1 MVFSKTTLFKTLSSF
16 NSCFL
21 TIFFLFSN
29 LSDFST
35 ISSSSIIFETCLD
48 KFIGVHD
55 IINISRYVMNIINNG
70 LSIVATPIG
79 NLDDITYRA
88 VNTLKE
94 CDIIICENPKHSL
107 KLLNKLGIKKKLIA
121 LHDYNEHKIIIQIK
135 DLLKNKNCVL
145 ISDAGS
151 PLISDPGYNL
161 VQHCIK
167 NNIRVSSIPGPSSI
181 ISSLQLSGLPISEF
195 AFFGFI
201 PKSKK
206 VMSDVVQKISQEAR
220 TSVFF
225 ISNHKLI
232 NFIECLEKIIPDRSI
247 SICKE
252 LTKINEF
259 TFRGNARKVKNDI
272 LQKKENLKGEFVGII
287 DRQTLKKQDFNE
299 IDLYKKELK
308 KMSTKFSLTD
318 IVEIVHK
325 FTKINKNKIYK
336 WLLKLKK

>member
-1 MVFSKTTLFKTLSSF
+1 M
-16 NSCFL
+16 
-21 TIFFLFSN
+21 
-29 LSDFST
+29 D
-35 ISSSSIIFETCLD
+35 
-48 KFIGVHD
+48 
-55 IINISRYVMNIINNG
+55 NIING

-88 VNTLKE
+88 VKILGE

-121 LHDYNEHKIIIQIK
+121 LHDYNEQKIIDQIK
-135 DLLKNKNCVL
+135 SLLKSKNCVL

-161 VQHCIK
+161 VQYCIA
-167 NNIRVSSIPGPSSI
+167 NNIKVTSIPGPSAVL
-181 ISSLQLSGLPISEF
+181 SSLQLSGLPMSEF

-206 VMSDVVQKISQEAR
+206 KIEDLVKTFSQE
-220 TSVFF
+220 TKTCVVFV
-225 ISNHKLI
+225 SSHKLI
-232 NFIECLEKIIPDRSI
+232 IFLDCLENIMADRSI

-252 LTKINEF
+252 LTKLNEF
-259 TFRGNARKVKNDI
+259 VFRGTPSNVKNKI
-272 LQKKENLKGEFVGII
+272 LENKENIKGEFVAVI
-287 DRQTLKKQDFNE
+287 DRQTSKNQDFDN
-299 IDLYKKELK
+299 IDLYKKEIK
-308 KMSTKFSLTD
+308 KMATKFSLTD

>member
-1 MVFSKTTLFKTLSSF
+1 M
-16 NSCFL
+16 N
-21 TIFFLFSN
+21 
-29 LSDFST
+29 
-35 ISSSSIIFETCLD
+35 
-48 KFIGVHD
+48 
-55 IINISRYVMNIINNG
+55 NIING

-88 VNTLKE
+88 VKILRE

-121 LHDYNEHKIIIQIK
+121 LHDYNEYKIIDQIK
-135 DLLKNKNCVL
+135 DLLKNKICVL

-161 VQHCIK
+161 VQYCIS
-167 NNIRVSSIPGPSSI
+167 NNIRVTSVPGPSSI
-181 ISSLQLSGLPISEF
+181 LSSLQLSGLPISEF
-195 AFFGFI
+195 AFFGFV

-206 VMSDVVQKISQEAR
+206 KTEDLVKNISQEKR

-225 ISNHKLI
+225 VSSHKLI
-232 NFIECLEKIIPDRSI
+232 LFLECLENMMPERTI

-252 LTKINEF
+252 LTKVNEF
-259 TFRGNARKVKNDI
+259 VFRGTPSNVKNRI
-272 LQKKENLKGEFVGII
+272 LEDKKNIKGEFVAVI
-287 DRQTLKKQDFNE
+287 DRQTSKNQDFDN
-299 IDLYKKELK
+299 IDLYSKELRK
-308 KMSTKFSLTD
+308 LASKFSLTD

-336 WLLKLKK
+336 WLLKLRK